1 MEGLKVGDGASFS
14 RTIAECDI
22 YNFAGLTGD
31 LAPQHLDEAMMRRSA
46 FGKRIAHG
54 AMMVGFMSRVSTMAV
69 AGVVSTDGSETLV
82 NQGYDR
88 IRFVAPVFIGDTIT
102 VTYRVTELDAVKRR
116 AKAEVRITN
125 ESGATVAIAVNI
137 LRWVTNTAST
147 VVEKKQSVCL
157 LHQP

>member
-1 MEGLKVGDGASFS
+1 MGGLKVGDGASFS

-22 YNFAGLTGD
+22 YVFAGLTGD

-69 AGVVSTDGSETLV
+69 AGIESEGGSETLV

-88 IRFVAPVFIGDTIT
+88 VRFVAPVFIGDTIT
-102 VTYRVTELDAVKRR
+102 VTYRLTELDAVKRR

-125 ESGATVAIAVNI
+125 ESGATVAIATNI
-137 LRWVTNTAST
+137 LRWVKDPAST
-147 VVEKKQSVCL
+147 VMEGEKAI
-157 LHQP
+157 

>member
-1 MEGLKVGDGASFS
+1 MGELKVGDGASFS
-14 RTIAECDI
+14 RTIAESDI

-69 AGVVSTDGSETLV
+69 AGIDSADGSETLV

-88 IRFVAPVFIGDTIT
+88 VRFVAPVFIGDTIT
-102 VTYRVTELDAVKRR
+102 VTYRLTDLDAVRRR

-137 LRWVTNTAST
+137 LRWVKNLAST
-147 VVEKKQSVCL
+147 VTDGKQAV
-157 LHQP
+157 

>member
-1 MEGLKVGDGASFS
+1 MAELKVGDGASFS
-14 RTIAECDI
+14 HTIAECDI

-69 AGVVSTDGSETLV
+69 AGVDSADGSETLV

-88 IRFVAPVFIGDTIT
+88 VRFVAPVHRRHDHGHLPFD
-102 VTYRVTELDAVKRR
+102 RVGCR
-116 AKAEVRITN
+116 KA
-125 ESGATVAIAVNI
+125 
-137 LRWVTNTAST
+137 
-147 VVEKKQSVCL
+147 QSQGGSAYHERKWRDCSNRG
-157 LHQP
+157 